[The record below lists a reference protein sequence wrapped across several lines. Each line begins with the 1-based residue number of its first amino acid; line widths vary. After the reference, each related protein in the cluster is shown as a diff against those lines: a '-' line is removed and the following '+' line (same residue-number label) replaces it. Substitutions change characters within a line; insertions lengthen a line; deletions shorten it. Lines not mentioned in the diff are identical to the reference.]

1 MSSPKKCLLSLIRDI
16 NFLFFIYVVHLYT
29 HLSVAFAT
37 GVPPHLY
44 AFHRYTE
51 ASPSFTSSVSNKGM
65 AMLNITSSAAWTPP
79 LAQAR
84 SKALWVAWARVEP
97 CTNFAA
103 KACASASS
111 SASATTRLI
120 MPKRSIVAAGT
131 RSEVTRHISS
141 RRGPRQEGLTT
152 ESLHQSWSL
161 SPGKLAS
168 AAKGG
173 AVRSV
178 RKAVAEHREPAL
190 RTVARGL
197 VLDNVPVFGE
207 LAIFNTNYVDHDPV
221 YRGAES

>member
-29 HLSVAFAT
+29 HLSV
-37 GVPPHLY
+37 
-44 AFHRYTE
+44 
-51 ASPSFTSSVSNKGM
+51 
-65 AMLNITSSAAWTPP
+65 
-79 LAQAR
+79 
-84 SKALWVAWARVEP
+84 
-97 CTNFAA
+97 
-103 KACASASS
+103 ASASS